1 VTGKPE
7 KHFPRRPR
15 FLIQKDVRHLMG
27 NGVMGDPS
35 RASADKGKA
44 FYEMA
49 VQGVIQAIEE
59 LESYPEI

>member
-1 VTGKPE
+1 
-7 KHFPRRPR
+7 
-15 FLIQKDVRHLMG
+15 MG

-44 FYEMA
+44 FFEMA
-49 VQGVIQAIEE
+49 VQGVIQAIAE